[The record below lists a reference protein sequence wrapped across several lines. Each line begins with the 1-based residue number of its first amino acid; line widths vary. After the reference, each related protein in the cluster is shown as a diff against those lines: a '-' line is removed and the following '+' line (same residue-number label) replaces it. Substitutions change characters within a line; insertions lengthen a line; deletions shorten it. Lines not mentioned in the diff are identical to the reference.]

1 MPMTEGKALLF
12 KAFAVVDTF
21 PVCLD
26 AQDADQII
34 ETVTYLAPT
43 FGGINLADISAP
55 RCIEIE
61 EKLI

>member
-12 KAFAVVDTF
+12 KEFAVVETF
-21 PVCLD
+21 PACLD
-26 AQDADQII
+26 AQDADQIV

-43 FGGINLADISAP
+43 FGGINLEDISAP
-55 RCIEIE
+55 PCIKIE